1 MKIGLIILLLTL
13 SINSSAWLREGF
25 DPDEAKS
32 LIAVCNSYTFL
43 DLYGSDTLI
52 IPKYY
57 RKVFTSDV
65 IGLDNVFQVYEGDNV
80 GVINFRGS
88 TSKFSSWVENFH
100 SAMIPGEGVIKIDDL
115 DTPYKFTADMTA
127 AVHSGYA
134 LTVMLFA
141 PILVEQIN
149 MLNSKGIYN
158 ILITGHSQG
167 GAIAHLC
174 RAYLGNV
181 SKGEVSDRNVYK
193 TYAFANPMC
202 GNEEFAK
209 EYQVRYCD
217 INMSYSIINPADL
230 VPKMPMHFQKEKNAN
245 GSVLYKSWADGIDR
259 TDIRK
264 IKALAVRILEP
275 VLTSY
280 VNLSNQLIEKIVSST
295 YISIEM
301 PGYVRD
307 INYFQIGEIQ
317 QLEPFLNPK
326 AKINTLEITTKQRA
340 KLKKASFSQH
350 KPYQYYVAILKKH
363 FSQDYKELDLLYL
376 PVKI

>member
-181 SKGEVSDRNVYK
+181 SKADVSARNVYK

-230 VPKMPMHFQKEKNAN
+230 VPKMPMHFQKEKKWE
-245 GSVLYKSWADGIDR
+245 L
-259 TDIRK
+259 
-264 IKALAVRILEP
+264 KALAVQILEP